1 MSGDEIRH
9 TPFAS
14 WKDPDAWMETMKGP
28 KWTAVLK
35 EEAKRVDSY
44 VHTAPIQSQL
54 GSFVA
59 MLESANDRVED
70 IPFSCGP
77 ADVAWNSQ
85 FDKTW
90 QFRNSPI
97 QHTAR
102 DLDTDGSCICAT
114 NDAGK
119 GAESFA
125 LEMWPSASA
134 KSPSWSQYPV
144 GPDVAIQDGYVYYLG
159 VENKLIYHRLWRCDV
174 KTGKTKELLYMEKSL
189 TVNLSLE
196 KHADGSLF
204 LVKDDSQDRQY
215 FQIKGGKL
223 NKGDPYHLPK
233 SWSMPRGEYGLSFV
247 WERFGLC
254 ITKQHGSKILWKV
267 GPSKEP
273 KSLLKIPAG
282 HIQLDPY
289 SVWLG
294 KEACI
299 VRVTNPA
306 ENPAYYKIQQNTL
319 ELVNPISPTGL
330 TSKRISAKSADGTLV
345 YGIIIYKDHARATSL
360 LGIGYGAYGLET
372 GVPSALRHWAP
383 LLQNEWAILYTFP
396 RGGGDHTDAWGKAG
410 RRQGRQHTVNDFV
423 ALIRVAQHL
432 FHIPPTKT
440 AIYGR
445 SAGGLLM
452 GMTLAQNPGGSLMRA
467 VYTEV
472 PYVDVF
478 RTTTNSALPLT
489 ELEYNEFG
497 DPMHRLEDFI
507 SVGLQSPVDSA
518 TVTASPSIFVLTRTA
533 ENDSEVY
540 AYESVKWIRRLR
552 SHDTSAS
559 APKLCIVETGQGHF
573 TPPDKQ
579 TYQRGLDCAFLDAWC
594 KENLHNLR

>member
-28 KWTAVLK
+28 KWRALLK
-35 EEAKRVDSY
+35 EEASRVDSY
-44 VHTAPIQSQL
+44 IHTTPIQSRL

-102 DLDTDGSCICAT
+102 DLDTDGTCICAT
-114 NDAGK
+114 KDAGK
-119 GAESFA
+119 GAESFV

-144 GPDVAIQDGYVYYLG
+144 GPDIAIQDGYVYYLG
-159 VENKLIYHRLWRCDV
+159 VKNKLIYHQLWRCDV
-174 KTGKTKELLYMEKSL
+174 KTGKEKELLYTEKIP
-189 TVNLSLE
+189 TINLSLE
-196 KHADGSLF
+196 KHADGTLF
-204 LVKDDSQDRQY
+204 LVRDDSQDKEY
-215 FQIKGGKL
+215 FEIKGIKL
-223 NKGDPYHLPK
+223 RKANPFDFPK
-233 SWSMPRGEYGLSFV
+233 SWRMPKGEYGLSFV
-247 WERFGLC
+247 WERLGLC
-254 ITKQHGSKILWKV
+254 ITKQHGSKMLWKV
-267 GPSKEP
+267 GSSIEP

-289 SVWLG
+289 AVWLG
-294 KEACI
+294 KDKCI

-306 ENPAYYKIQQNTL
+306 ENPAYYKIQQTNL
-319 ELVNPISPTGL
+319 ELIHPMVPTGL
-330 TSKRISAKSADGTLV
+330 TSRQISAKSADGTTV
-345 YGIIIYKDHARATSL
+345 YGILIYKQHTRASCL

-372 GVPSALRHWAP
+372 GVPSALRHWSP
-383 LLQNEWAILYTFP
+383 LLENEWAVLYTFP

-410 RRQGRQHTVNDFV
+410 RREGRQNTVDDFI
-423 ALIRVAQHL
+423 ALVRTSQHI

-452 GMTLAQNPGGSLMRA
+452 GMTLAQNPGGSLMSA

-472 PYVDVF
+472 PYVDVL
-478 RTTTNSALPLT
+478 RTTTNPTLPLT
-489 ELEYNEFG
+489 QLEYNEFG

-518 TVTASPSIFVLTRTA
+518 TVTASPSVFVLTRTA
-533 ENDSEVY
+533 ENDSEVF

-552 SHDTSAS
+552 SHDTRTS

-594 KENLHNLR
+594 KGNLHNLR